1 MLDRDDGGGRGIR
14 SPHGVGARADGR
26 REGDLV
32 DVPRARPRGRLV
44 AHDEHERHVRLHRLG
59 EGGQGVGE
67 AGAVGRGGRR
77 EPAAR
82 AVVRVGGDDGAGLVP
97 DGGVG
102 RGGVAHERVE
112 EPGVAVAHHPE
123 DVVDV
128 AGEGDGD
135 VRGHSGHGNSRRDRN
150 GG

>member
-1 MLDRDDGGGRGIR
+1 MLDRDDGRGSGIR
-14 SPHGVGARADGR
+14 SPDGVGARADGR

-32 DVPRARPRGRLV
+32 DAPRARARGRLV
-44 AHDEHERHVRLHRLG
+44 ADDEHERHVRLHRLG
-59 EGGQGVGE
+59 ERGQGVGE
-67 AGAVGRGGRR
+67 AGAVGRGGRG
-77 EPAAR
+77 EAAAR
-82 AVVRVGGDDGAGLVP
+82 AVVRVGGDDGSGLVP

-102 RGGVAHERVE
+102 RGSVAHERVE

-135 VRGHSGHGNSRRDRN
+135 VRGDGGHAVLPGDRN
-150 GG
+150 G